1 MDSGPSSPTF
11 EVRDAG
17 DADGGV
23 RERVRRRAAA
33 LFSPRIFLL
42 ALALSTAGVLAGNA
56 VPLVGTLGGVAGVVG
71 AGFLV
76 GLVGRRAYLEVAA
89 AGLLAVGA
97 ATLLDFL
104 VVTLV
109 AGPSMVAIGAGTGA
123 LAGVLGHYLGR
134 DLRAGF
140 TRDL

>member
-1 MDSGPSSPTF
+1 MDGRGTTVV
-11 EVRDAG
+11 EAHDAG
-17 DADGGV
+17 DADRSV

-33 LFSPRIFLL
+33 LFSLRTFLV
-42 ALALSTAGVLAGNA
+42 ALALSTVGVLAGNA
-56 VPLVGTLGGVAGVVG
+56 VPLVGVLGGVAGVVA

-76 GLVGRRAYLEVAA
+76 GLVGRRAYPEVAA

-104 VVTLV
+104 VMTLV
-109 AGPSMVAIGAGTGA
+109 AGPSMLAIGAGTGGV
-123 LAGVLGHYLGR
+123 AGVLGHYLGR
-134 DLRAGF
+134 DLRSGV